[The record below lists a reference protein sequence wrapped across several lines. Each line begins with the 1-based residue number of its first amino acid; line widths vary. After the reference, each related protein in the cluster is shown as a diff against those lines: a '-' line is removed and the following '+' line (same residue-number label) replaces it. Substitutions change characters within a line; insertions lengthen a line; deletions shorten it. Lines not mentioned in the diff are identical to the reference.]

1 MPDAALDRIPRVSL
15 GQFPTPLQEAP
26 RLSAAAG
33 IPIWLKRDDLTGVG
47 LGGNKVRPLE
57 FLLGAALDE
66 GCDVLVTGSG
76 PQSNW
81 AMLAALA
88 ARRCGLDSELCFYG
102 SAPDVARGNL
112 LLQDLTSAHITWT
125 GTKDRASVDLLIEQT
140 AERLRAQGRRPLVLP
155 RGGATARGSIGYFAA
170 AVELDAQCRA
180 VGIQQPTVWLGTG
193 SCGSQAG
200 LVAAAGAGVI
210 SRVVG
215 VTVSR
220 PVEECRSRVAAL
232 ASGTADL
239 LGIPAPPTEAVE
251 VIDGWIGPG
260 YGIASDEG
268 RAATDL
274 VAATE
279 AVILD
284 PVFGAKAM
292 AALLQLARAGAQD
305 RPVVFLVSG
314 GAPTLFAQGGDL

>member
-1 MPDAALDRIPRVSL
+1 MPDTALDLIPRVSL

-33 IPIWLKRDDLTGVG
+33 IPIWLKRDDLTGFG

-88 ARRCGLDSELCFYG
+88 ARRCGLEAELCFYG

-112 LLQDLTSAHITWT
+112 LLQELTGARISWT
-125 GTKDRASVDLLIEQT
+125 GTKDRTSVDALIEQT
-140 AERLRAQGRRPLVLP
+140 AVRLRAAGRRPLVLP
-155 RGGATARGSIGYFAA
+155 RGGATARGSIGYYAA

-180 VGIQQPTVWLGTG
+180 AGIGQPTVWLGTG
-193 SCGSQAG
+193 SGGTQAG

-220 PVEECRSRVAAL
+220 PVEECCTRVANL
-232 ASGTADL
+232 ATEAADL
-239 LGIPAPPTEAVE
+239 IGIPAPPAATVN
-251 VIDGWIGPG
+251 VLDGWIGPG
-260 YGIASDEG
+260 YGIASGEG
-268 RAATDL
+268 RDATDL
-274 VAATE
+274 VAGTE

-292 AALLQLARAGAQD
+292 AALLWHARNKMGCE
-305 RPVVFLVSG
+305 PVVFLVSG

>member
-1 MPDAALDRIPRVSL
+1 MADVVLSQIPRVTL

-33 IPIWLKRDDLTGVG
+33 IPIWLKRDDLTAVG
-47 LGGNKVRPLE
+47 LGGNKVRALE
-57 FLLGAALDE
+57 FLLGAALDD

-88 ARRCGLDSELCFYG
+88 ARRCGLESELCFYG
-102 SAPDVARGNL
+102 SSPKVAHGNL
-112 LLQDLTSAHITWT
+112 LLQGLTGARISWT
-125 GTKDRASVDLLIEQT
+125 GTKDRTSVDLLIEQT
-140 AERLRAQGRRPLVLP
+140 ANLLRAQGRRPLVLP

-170 AVELDAQCRA
+170 AIELDAQCQA
-180 VGIQQPTVWLGTG
+180 LGIGRPTVWLGTG
-193 SCGSQAG
+193 SCGTQSG
-200 LVAAAGAGVI
+200 LVAASGAGI
-210 SRVVG
+210 LSRVVG

-220 PVEECRSRVAAL
+220 PVEECRTRITAL
-232 ASGTADL
+232 ASEAADL
-239 LGIPAPPTEAVE
+239 LGIQSPPATCIE
-251 VIDGWIGPG
+251 VVDGWIGPG

-268 RAATDL
+268 LAAADL
-274 VAATE
+274 VAGTE

-292 AALLQLARAGAQD
+292 AALLDYARSGD
-305 RPVVFLVSG
+305 LHGPTIFLVTG
-314 GAPTLFAQGGDL
+314 GAPTLFAQGGGL